1 METESLGLIETLG
14 LVGAIEAADA
24 GTKAANV
31 SFRGYERGR
40 AGLITVV
47 FTGDVAAVRTAVAA
61 GMAAAKQ
68 VGQVVSVHVIARPHV
83 QLNVGS
89 TVSRPME
96 REPAPPP
103 PSGLTTEP
111 QLTRPESDV
120 PKTVVTDSEPTGA
133 PPQQTDAEPVAVPTH
148 TAVAVA
154 EVEIVERAAERSA
167 DDWPD
172 AATAPANGDSPVLE
186 STEEPE
192 PVTQRSSA
200 HKKVRKAKLRKK
212 D

>member
-61 GMAAAKQ
+61 GMTAAKQ
-68 VGQVVSVHVIARPHV
+68 VGHVVSVHVIARPHV
-83 QLNVGS
+83 QLHVGS
-89 TVSRPME
+89 TTSKPTEHDLVTPPLDAVPSEPLPARRDIE
-96 REPAPPP
+96 EINTTVADSAAPAPAPLQ
-103 PSGLTTEP
+103 SNVEQVEP
-111 QLTRPESDV
+111 L
-120 PKTVVTDSEPTGA
+120 A
-133 PPQQTDAEPVAVPTH
+133 H

-154 EVEIVERAAERSA
+154 EPEIVELAAERSA
-167 DDWPD
+167 DDWPE
-172 AATAPANGDSPVLE
+172 AATVPGNGDSPVFR
-186 STEEPE
+186 SADEPE
-192 PVTQRSSA
+192 PVPQRASA
-200 HKKVRKAKLRKK
+200 YKKVRKAKLRKK

>member
-61 GMAAAKQ
+61 GTAAAKQ

-89 TVSRPME
+89 NVSESVE
-96 REPAPPP
+96 RGPTAPPQP
-103 PSGLTTEP
+103 DRRTELFTRSDSEAP
-111 QLTRPESDV
+111 QAAL
-120 PKTVVTDSEPTGA
+120 TDSEPTGA
-133 PPQQTDAEPVAVPTH
+133 SPRQNDAKQVASPTH
-148 TAVAVA
+148 TAAAVA
-154 EVEIVERAAERSA
+154 EAEIVELAGERSA

-172 AATAPANGDSPVLE
+172 AATAPANGDSPVFE
-186 STEEPE
+186 STDEPQ
-192 PVTQRSSA
+192 PVIQRSPA
-200 HKKVRKAKLRKK
+200 HKKVRKVKLRK